1 MDKALENQI
10 KLFMAQ
16 ALAEGKSLSEIQT
29 LVNNEFSLNMTYMDI
44 RIIAST
50 LDVDWQKVS
59 PAPQK
64 AEPAPPAS
72 DPEAAV
78 EEESA
83 PADAAGEEE
92 EDEMPP
98 LPQPSG
104 KTQIDFSKLARPG
117 MMVSGSVTFA
127 NGSTAE
133 WFLDNMGR
141 LGLEN
146 LNGDQ
151 PSQEDVQDF
160 QITLQ
165 HELRKYM
172 GR

>member
-1 MDKALENQI
+1 MDKALENQV

-16 ALAEGKSLSEIQT
+16 ALAEGKSLSDIQT

-44 RIIAST
+44 RILAST

-59 PAPQK
+59 PAPQSAAP
-64 AEPAPPAS
+64 AEKDPAP
-72 DPEAAV
+72 AA
-78 EEESA
+78 ETEA
-83 PADAAGEEE
+83 PAEDTAEA
-92 EDEMPP
+92 EDELPP
-98 LPQPSG
+98 MPQPSG
-104 KTQIDFSKLARPG
+104 KTLIDISKLARPG

-146 LNGDQ
+146 LQGDQ

-165 HELRKYM
+165 QELRKFM

>member
-16 ALAEGKSLSEIQT
+16 ALAEGKSLSDIQT

-72 DPEAAV
+72 DTEAAA

-83 PADAAGEEE
+83 PADAAGEE
-92 EDEMPP
+92 EMPP